1 MGNAAALEGVLG
13 LPSSVSPPRGKEGL
27 NTALADV
34 SCGKDCVCVYACV
47 HACVGAHTRVCVCM
61 RVMGG
66 QFKTSSETS

>member
-13 LPSSVSPPRGKEGL
+13 LPSSISPPRGKEGL

-47 HACVGAHTRVCVCM
+47 HACVGAHTRVCVYVYESDG
-61 RVMGG
+61 RSV
-66 QFKTSSETS
+66 QNKLRN